1 MNVPRMIDYIDHI
14 ALYVQET
21 SLLIMDKLSSHTSGQ
36 VRKHILKKKTPS
48 GEQMFIPI
56 FLPAKTAFL
65 ISPLD
70 MGAISSFKSHYHKLD
85 RATVT
90 LKLRAVH
97 EAWGQVSNEALVNI
111 FKNCGLIGD
120 ETIPS
125 LRDRFM
131 KEIGSLV
138 PPEIESYRSYYDA
151 WVSGSIEIEG
161 AKLHRGVE
169 LTLPGQLPEGYMD
182 GVYWTKFGGN
192 K

>member
-1 MNVPRMIDYIDHI
+1 M
-14 ALYVQET
+14 
-21 SLLIMDKLSSHTSGQ
+21 
-36 VRKHILKKKTPS
+36 
-48 GEQMFIPI
+48 
-56 FLPAKTAFL
+56 
-65 ISPLD
+65 
-70 MGAISSFKSHYHKLD
+70 
-85 RATVT
+85 
-90 LKLRAVH
+90 
-97 EAWGQVSNEALVNI
+97 VNI

-131 KEIGSLV
+131 KEIGFLV